1 MTQPVWITSAG
12 SLGTIAENVFYQ
24 YFLLA
29 SSPPIGAPII
39 ISATSATNNAITCS
53 STAGLT
59 TGLEV
64 EFSGTNFGGLQEN
77 VRYYV
82 LNVLTSTTFTIS
94 DHPDSTNVVT
104 LTTATGY
111 MTALFYEF
119 LFYEKIAGTLPDG
132 IQLTANGTIAGVPK
146 TIVNVQGVPADVAS
160 DVTSKFVIRAY
171 TKKTVNGV
179 QVVDRIADRTFTI
192 TVTGNNVPYFITPAG
207 SIGTYYDA
215 DYVNIQIDYNEG
227 DAVDTTLIRLISGE
241 LPPGV
246 TVSSTGLLTGYI
258 QPAPD
263 ETQSPGYD
271 LTPIATT
278 PYDFVVSAISKNYQ
292 FELEITDGKGV
303 SSNIRTFTIFVYN
316 REDLTADDTIITA
329 DTTFITADV
338 TPERAPFLLN
348 FNPSNLGI
356 VRSDNYYAYRFIGQ
370 DYDADDVEYVISADE
385 TAILPPGLILDKY
398 TGWYYGYIQD
408 QGVTEIEYSFY
419 IQVRA
424 RSLVCTATSA
434 ATNLITCDT
443 TTRADI
449 YVGAEVVFEGETFGG
464 IVAGTTYYVASII
477 SDTQF
482 SISTTFAGA
491 VYPLSTATG
500 EMLAV
505 PVDIPSSQLYPFTL
519 TITGAIEREV
529 TWLTD
534 AYLGSIENGS
544 TSMFKV
550 AAVNAGGRELYYRLA
565 SGDYNLLPQG
575 LQLLPS
581 GEIAGRVSFN
591 TFAVDAG
598 TTTFDKSGST
608 ISGREETT
616 FDMTFT
622 FTVNAYATDPE
633 QPVYRVSSI
642 SVIDGGSGYGTGNT
656 APIVSIAA
664 PTGLNVISAQAGN
677 VTVSV
682 GAITE
687 VDLVK
692 LGYGYTTAPTVTVT
706 QGYGGVGAELEAVME
721 LAGEKEI
728 ISVYKTFTIKLV
740 RAYNKPYQ
748 NLFILAMPPQN
759 DRELLNSLLTN
770 QTIFPTEFIYR
781 PDDVNFGLS
790 TRVDYQHAFGL
801 APETLDTYVS
811 SLYENHYWKNLV
823 LGEIATAQALDDSG
837 NVVYEVVYSKVID
850 NLVNAAGQSVSKIV
864 NLPYPV
870 YLDDSTVV
878 IDVYPNSLI
887 NMRDQVIDVVGQ
899 ISTKLPLWMT
909 SKQTNGRVLGFTP
922 AWVICY
928 TNPGRSAQVAYNINT
943 YFGEQLNKIDFKVDR
958 YELDTELSKNW
969 DPETQSWVPTPSLTT
984 FDRIDTIGYTDL
996 GLVDACTELA
1006 FCDIQGRT
1014 RDYINNLGGLDG
1026 PTWFSVPGED
1036 PPYWAQVIIRDG
1048 DKIIFVKQE
1057 NYNDPPG
1064 SIENAWSD
1072 YLVPYDEGLF
1082 DAGDVLA
1089 APDTFD
1095 YGALIPGG
1103 YAAVCSATDST
1114 TDLITCESTLNMSVG
1129 DRVWFTGTTFG
1140 GIETETADNTIQGY
1154 YVYALDTIACT
1165 ATTASTDRITCS
1177 DTSSLSVDDAVWFST
1192 ATLGDIGEF
1201 QDSGLPKQYYIANIN
1216 SATQF
1221 QISETIGG
1229 SPVSLTDG
1237 GDGSTIMVMVTN
1249 KFQVATTKDATGPL
1263 ELTTDTGAMNVNY
1276 GNYRMSLWEVNTSDD
1291 GIVTLTQSTQT
1302 ITDDFVTSTQGVKYA
1317 NGTYMYV
1324 PGAAIDGTR
1333 ISWQPLITATTT
1345 ISSQTTFD
1353 QNSLQF
1359 IEPVDMYNTTDAY
1372 DKYLVFP
1379 KTNILA

>member
-1 MTQPVWITSAG
+1 MTQPVWITPAG

-24 YFLLA
+24 YFLLG
-29 SSPPIGAPII
+29 STPPLGAPII

-82 LNVLTSTTFTIS
+82 LDVVNATTFTIS
-94 DHPDSTNVVT
+94 AHPDSSIPVT

-119 LFYEKIAGTLPDG
+119 VYFTKIAGVLPDG

-192 TVTGNNVPYFITPAG
+192 TVTGNNTPYFITPAG

-227 DAVDTTLIRLISGE
+227 DSVDTATIRLISGE

-246 TVSSTGLLTGYI
+246 TVSSSGLLSGYI
-258 QPAPD
+258 VPAPD
-263 ETQSPGYD
+263 EDQPPGYD
-271 LTPIATT
+271 LTPISTT

-292 FELEITDGKGV
+292 FELEITDGKGI

-316 REDLTADDTIITA
+316 REDLTADDTVITA
-329 DTTFITADV
+329 DTTFVTADA

-370 DYDADDVEYVISADE
+370 DYDADDVEYVISTDE

-424 RSLVCTATSA
+424 RSLVCTATSSS
-434 ATNLITCDT
+434 TNLITCDT

-449 YVGAEVVFEGETFGG
+449 YVGAEVTFEGETFGG

-482 SISTTFAGA
+482 SISASFAGA

-534 AYLGSIENGS
+534 AYLGTIENGS

-550 AAVNAGGRELYYRLA
+550 EAVNAGGRNLYYRLA
-565 SGDYNLLPQG
+565 SGEYNLLPQG

-591 TFAVDAG
+591 TFAVDSG
-598 TTTFDKSGST
+598 TTTFDLSGST
-608 ISGREETT
+608 ISDREETT
-616 FDMTFT
+616 FDMTFV

-642 SVIDGGSGYGTGNT
+642 NVIDGGSGYGTGNT

-664 PTGLNVISAQAGN
+664 PTGLNVIPAQAGN
-677 VTVSV
+677 ATVSF
-682 GAITE
+682 GTITE
-687 VDLVK
+687 VDVVK
-692 LGYGYTTAPTVTVT
+692 LGYGYTVPPTVTVT
-706 QGYGGVGAELEAVME
+706 QAFGGVGADLEATME

-728 ISVYKTFTIKLV
+728 ISVYKTFTIKLI

-748 NLFILAMPPQN
+748 NLFVMAMPPQN
-759 DRELLNSLLTN
+759 DRELLDSLLTD
-770 QTIFPTEFIYR
+770 QTIFPTEYIYR
-781 PDDVNFGLS
+781 PDDENFGLS
-790 TRVDYQHAFGL
+790 TRVNYWHAFGL
-801 APETLDTYVS
+801 APETQETYVS
-811 SLYENHYWKNLV
+811 SLYKNHYWKNLV
-823 LGEIATAQALDDSG
+823 LGEISTAQALDVDG

-850 NLVNAAGQSVSKIV
+850 DLVNSAGESVNKIV
-864 NLPYPV
+864 NLPYPI
-870 YLDDSTVV
+870 YLDDSSQV

-928 TNPGRSAQVAYNINT
+928 TNPGRGAQVAYNINT
-943 YFGEQLNKIDFKVDR
+943 YFGQQLNKVDFKVDR
-958 YELDTELSKNW
+958 YELDAELSRNW
-969 DPETQSWVPTPSLTT
+969 DANTQSWVPTPNLTT

-996 GLVDACTELA
+996 GVVDACTELA
-1006 FCDIQGRT
+1006 FCDVQGRT
-1014 RDYINNLGGLDG
+1014 REYINNLGGLDG

-1036 PPYWAQVIIRDG
+1036 PPSWAQVIIRDG
-1048 DKIIFVKQE
+1048 DIIIFVKQE

-1064 SIENAWSD
+1064 SVENAWSD
-1072 YLVPYDEGLF
+1072 YLVPYDEGVY
-1082 DAGDVLA
+1082 DGGDIVA
-1089 APDTFD
+1089 YPDTFD
-1095 YGALIPGG
+1095 YAPLVPGG
-1103 YAAVCSATDST
+1103 YTPACSATNST

-1129 DRVWFTGTTFG
+1129 DRVWFTGSVFG
-1140 GIETETADNTIQGY
+1140 GVSAETSIGTTQGY
-1154 YVYALDTIACT
+1154 YIYALDTISCT
-1165 ATTASTDRITCS
+1165 ATVASTDRITCD
-1177 DTSSLSVDDAVWFST
+1177 DTSSLTVGDAVWFST
-1192 ATLGDIGEF
+1192 ATLGGIAEF
-1201 QDSGLPKQYYIANIN
+1201 QDNGLPKQYYIANIN
-1216 SATQF
+1216 SGTQF
-1221 QISETIGG
+1221 QISETSGG
-1229 SPVSLTDG
+1229 SPITLTDG

-1249 KFQVATTKDATGPL
+1249 KFQIAATSDATAAL
-1263 ELTTDTGAMNVNY
+1263 ELTTDTGDMTVHY
-1276 GNYRMSLWEVNTSDD
+1276 GNYRMSLWVVNTSDD
-1291 GIVTLTQSTQT
+1291 GIVSLTQGTQT
-1302 ITDDFVTSTQGVKYA
+1302 ITNDFVTSTQGVKHA

-1324 PGAAIDGTR
+1324 PGAAIGGTL

-1345 ISSQTTFD
+1345 VSSQTTFD
-1353 QNSLQF
+1353 HNSLQF
-1359 IEPVDMYNTTDAY
+1359 IEPVDMYDPTDEY